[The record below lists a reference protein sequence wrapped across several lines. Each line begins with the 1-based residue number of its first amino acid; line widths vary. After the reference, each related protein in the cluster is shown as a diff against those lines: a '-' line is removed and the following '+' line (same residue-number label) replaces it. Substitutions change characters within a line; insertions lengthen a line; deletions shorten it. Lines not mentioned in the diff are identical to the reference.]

1 MQANVDRGRLARAQA
16 KFEPVARVL
25 DRLSDDLEKE
35 HGRSAVLECR
45 SPMEATAQNAYTVR
59 YSLQHPDDVR
69 FALTFTVTGEEAELV
84 LLQSQE
90 RTGAQDIRANPGQVD
105 QRVYRLESID
115 EIKEAVQERLV
126 THLRSRA
133 DQH

>member
-1 MQANVDRGRLARAQA
+1 
-16 KFEPVARVL
+16 
-25 DRLSDDLEKE
+25 
-35 HGRSAVLECR
+35 
-45 SPMEATAQNAYTVR
+45 
-59 YSLQHPDDVR
+59 
-69 FALTFTVTGEEAELV
+69 VTGEEAELV

-90 RTGAQDIRANPGQVD
+90 RAGPQDIRANPGQVD

-115 EIKEAVQERLV
+115 EIKEAVQEKIA

>member
-1 MQANVDRGRLARAQA
+1 MQTNVDRGRLARAQA

-25 DRLSDDLEKE
+25 DHLSRDLEKE

-45 SPMEATAQNAYTVR
+45 SPMKPTAQNAYTVR

-115 EIKEAVQERLV
+115 EIKEAVQEKIA

>member
-1 MQANVDRGRLARAQA
+1 
-16 KFEPVARVL
+16 
-25 DRLSDDLEKE
+25 
-35 HGRSAVLECR
+35 
-45 SPMEATAQNAYTVR
+45 MEVTAQNAYTVR

-90 RTGAQDIRANPGQVD
+90 RAGAQDIRANPGQVD

-115 EIKEAVQERLV
+115 EIKGAVQERLV
-126 THLRSRA
+126 MHLRSRA

>member
-1 MQANVDRGRLARAQA
+1 M
-16 KFEPVARVL
+16 KP
-25 DRLSDDLEKE
+25 
-35 HGRSAVLECR
+35 
-45 SPMEATAQNAYTVR
+45 TAQNAYTVR

-90 RTGAQDIRANPGQVD
+90 RAGPQDIRANPGQVD

-115 EIKEAVQERLV
+115 EIKEACAGEDRNAPTEPSGPALGCGA
-126 THLRSRA
+126 HLPLAASSL
-133 DQH
+133 